1 MLGVVED
8 GASKT
13 RSNSEENQDVDDS
26 EIFMDHQSSS
36 MSSSD
41 RVESQIISVADKR
54 KAKREA
60 KRNREIQKAK
70 RSEQKHAVSCGRN
83 LINEVAT
90 AIHGAEQNYEDSDDP
105 LTYLHPLIQRN
116 IGFVANQRDHRKT
129 LLKAAARERDLTDKR
144 KLMRRHSVS
153 DEAQS
158 PVNKLPD
165 DDVVVPQVLD
175 RLRLGIGIAHNTTTS
190 TTPTPRRG
198 AGFNTPG
205 HEKRQVAALTDRIA
219 ALIAEDVNKHRNEQ
233 KETENRAAAFWRYAN
248 SEILER
254 IRRARR
260 MYDWRTGAVVG
271 LGGGNWKRTGSEVMG
286 GGAEGL
292 AWGEGGDE
300 REVQEEVDVE
310 DKGPEEEEGAE
321 QSQEET
327 REAAIPPPALQDITN
342 KPPAAVLN
350 STPRR
355 APVLTLK
362 IRPVV
367 QQRVEEDAGEA
378 GEWTVVQKKRT
389 KK

>member
-1 MLGVVED
+1 MAED

-13 RSNSEENQDVDDS
+13 RSNSEENQDVEDI
-26 EIFMDHQSSS
+26 EIFVDQQSSS
-36 MSSSD
+36 LSSGD

-60 KRNREIQKAK
+60 KRNREIQKAR
-70 RSEQKHAVSCGRN
+70 RSEQKHAISCGRD

-90 AIHGAEQNYEDSDDP
+90 AIHGVEQNYEDSDDP
-105 LTYLHPLIQRN
+105 LAYLNLLIKRN
-116 IGFVANQRDHRKT
+116 IGFVANQQDHRKT

-144 KLMRRHSVS
+144 KLSRRRSVS
-153 DEAQS
+153 DDL
-158 PVNKLPD
+158 LPSQMNNTL
-165 DDVVVPQVLD
+165 DDVVVAQL
-175 RLRLGIGIAHNTTTS
+175 LHRLGIGMQHTNTTTT

-205 HEKRQVAALTDRIA
+205 HDKRQIAALTDRIA
-219 ALIAEDVNKHRNEQ
+219 ALIAEDVHKHRNEQ

-254 IRRARR
+254 IRRSRR

-271 LGGGNWKRTGSEVMG
+271 LGGGNWKRTGSDVMDG
-286 GGAEGL
+286 GVEGL
-292 AWGEGGDE
+292 ARGEGGDE

-342 KPPAAVLN
+342 TPPAAVVD
-350 STPRR
+350 TTRRR
-355 APVLTLK
+355 AAVLTLN

-367 QQRVEEDAGEA
+367 QQRVEEDV
-378 GEWTVVQKKRT
+378 GEWTVVQKKKA